1 MYIRSLAL
9 ASYRNYSQLSVSF
22 DPGINILQ
30 GENAQGKTNILEA
43 IFVAA
48 LAKSHR
54 VVKDKQLIQ
63 IDKTFARVNVKVS
76 KRTQDVELDFILS
89 HKGKH
94 GKINGL
100 QQRRLSEYVGN
111 LNVVMFAPEDLAL
124 VKGSPQVR
132 RRFIDMELGQMS
144 PIYLQHLTQYS
155 QVLKQRNVLL
165 KKLQVQ
171 TTSSSLMMML
181 DVLTEQ
187 LIIEAAVI
195 MHKRAQFLQQLQ
207 QWAQVIHEKMSRKQE
222 ILKLRYLPS
231 VEVSDKENLSKIK
244 EELHS
249 AYKQKKML
257 EVKRGITLFG
267 PHRDDMAISV
277 NEMDVHTYGSQ
288 GQQRTAAL
296 SIKLAEI
303 DLIYAETG
311 EFPVLLL
318 DDVLSELDRH
328 RQSQLLET
336 IDNRVQTFVTT
347 TTTNEL
353 HQTVLE
359 QAQTFYINQGT
370 LEVTG

>member
-1 MYIRSLAL
+1 
-9 ASYRNYSQLSVSF
+9 
-22 DPGINILQ
+22 
-30 GENAQGKTNILEA
+30 
-43 IFVAA
+43 
-48 LAKSHR
+48 
-54 VVKDKQLIQ
+54 
-63 IDKTFARVNVKVS
+63 
-76 KRTQDVELDFILS
+76 
-89 HKGKH
+89 
-94 GKINGL
+94 
-100 QQRRLSEYVGN
+100 
-111 LNVVMFAPEDLAL
+111 
-124 VKGSPQVR
+124 
-132 RRFIDMELGQMS
+132 
-144 PIYLQHLTQYS
+144 
-155 QVLKQRNVLL
+155 
-165 KKLQVQ
+165 
-171 TTSSSLMMML
+171 
-181 DVLTEQ
+181 
-187 LIIEAAVI
+187 
-195 MHKRAQFLQQLQ
+195 
-207 QWAQVIHEKMSRKQE
+207 
-222 ILKLRYLPS
+222 
-231 VEVSDKENLSKIK
+231 
-244 EELHS
+244 
-249 AYKQKKML
+249 ML

>member
-222 ILKLRYLPS
+222 MLKLRYLPS

-244 EELHS
+244 EELYS
-249 AYKQKKML
+249 AYKQKKMI